1 MHAGEKVKTTGKSGS
16 QDDIHCS
23 FCRKSHR
30 EVKKLFAGPGV
41 YICDECVELAKEV
54 FEDRDQ
60 GHAE

>member
-1 MHAGEKVKTTGKSGS
+1 MHAGEKLKPTGKSGS

-30 EVKKLFAGPGV
+30 EVKKFFAGPGV
-41 YICDECVELAKEV
+41 YICDGYVELAKEV